1 MPFPSLPGRLAPLTA
16 LFAALLGAP
25 AAHAFN
31 YHELEVYP
39 YRTAA
44 KGELEIENATTHT
57 AQGTQQPADGNNGLT
72 RSSMELTY
80 GLTNHLEFSAYGDF
94 NHPRGSDGLQFAGQ
108 RYHLR
113 ASFFHKGQLPVD
125 LGAYAEL
132 ELPKYDVDSREL
144 EVRGIVEKD
153 FGKWTVDVNPIVEKV
168 LKGANTAGGWE
179 LGYATAIVYRMNE
192 TVQPRLEF
200 FGDFG
205 PINHFEPTDEQVHL
219 ISPAVTYSP
228 TPTVHLLAGVA
239 FGLTKASE
247 QELLRLRL
255 EKEFYF

>member
-1 MPFPSLPGRLAPLTA
+1 MVSIRLDARLTTLVLLTA
-16 LFAALLGAP
+16 GLLAAP
-25 AAHAFN
+25 AARAFN

-44 KGELEIENATTHT
+44 KGELEVENATTHT
-57 AQGTQQPADGNNGLT
+57 AQGSREPADGNNGLT
-72 RSSMELTY
+72 RTSMEFTY
-80 GLTNHLEFSAYGDF
+80 GLTDHLEFSAYGDL
-94 NHPRGSDGLQFAGQ
+94 NHARGSNGLDFAGQ

-113 ASFFHKGQLPVD
+113 ASFFQKGQLPVD

-132 ELPKYDVDSREL
+132 ELPKHDVDNREL

-153 FGKWTVDVNPIVEKV
+153 FGKWTLDVNPIMEKV
-168 LKGANTAGGWE
+168 LRGANTAGGWD
-179 LGYATAIVYRMNE
+179 LGYATAVIYRMNE

-205 PINHFEPTDEQVHL
+205 PINHFEPTDQQIHL

-228 TPTVHLLAGVA
+228 TPTLHVLAGVA